1 MADIKLKESNR
12 GTIKTLNKALI
23 VTEKTK
29 ENILKSKEFV
39 QGKNSENAEE
49 YATNNTELAIENS
62 VKSGAKAFNKQGRK
76 SVDRVNK
83 DIKNI
88 AHKIDNYKIKQ
99 TEKRLVKNAQNSI
112 KSGKTVG
119 KKTSKSIKTATKS
132 SKKAIKTADKGIKT
146 AQKTAK
152 ATAKAS
158 KRAVQTAKAT
168 AKATAKTIKLAIK
181 ATISAIK
188 AIIASVKS
196 LISIIAAGGWVA
208 VLIIIIICMVGM
220 IAGSVYGIFFSKE
233 LKGKNGEV
241 TIGYVSLM
249 LETEMN
255 AKITGIKAINLP
267 YGGCEVIQ
275 NKAPWRDILAVY
287 AVRANGGNN
296 QQEVMTLD
304 KNREKLLRD
313 TYWDMNVISWNKT
326 LDREKLLKLTIT
338 IRGKSVQEISNQ
350 YKFNDEQRKMLDEI
364 LNGKY
369 DEAWNNAIGST
380 DIVKVAESQLGNKG
394 RRTILELV
402 RF

>member
-29 ENILKSKEFV
+29 ENILRTRDFA
-39 QGKNSENAEE
+39 QGKNNENAEE
-49 YATNNTELAIENS
+49 YATNNTETAIKNS
-62 VKSGAKAFNKQGRK
+62 IEKGTRTFNQQGRK
-76 SVDRVNK
+76 SVDRVNQ
-83 DIKNI
+83 DIRNMTNKVN
-88 AHKIDNYKIKQ
+88 NYKIKQ
-99 TEKRLVKNAQNSI
+99 AEKRLLKNTKSNI
-112 KSGKTVG
+112 KTARKTT
-119 KKTSKSIKTATKS
+119 KTTGKSIKAATKS

-158 KRAVQTAKAT
+158 KRAMQTAKAT
-168 AKATAKTIKLAIK
+168 ARASAKAIKLAIK

-255 AKITGIKAINLP
+255 AKITGIKAINIP

-304 KNREKLLRD
+304 KKREKLLRD
-313 TYWDMNVISWNKT
+313 TYWDMNAISWNKT

-369 DEAWNNAIGST
+369 DDAWNNAIGST

-394 RRTILELV
+394 RRTLLELV
-402 RF
+402 WV